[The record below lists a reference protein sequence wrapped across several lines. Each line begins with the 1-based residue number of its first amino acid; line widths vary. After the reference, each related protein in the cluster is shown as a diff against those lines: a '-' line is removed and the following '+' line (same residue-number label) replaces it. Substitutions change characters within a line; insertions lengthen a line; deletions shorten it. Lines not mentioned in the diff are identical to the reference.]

1 MIRNLMI
8 NFLKTA
14 SKVKEKEVKA
24 VIFSFLFVVVLMSA
38 YYILRPVRDAM
49 ASDWTDAEVSW
60 LWTLNFFISTAIVA
74 LYGVMVSKFR
84 FRLLVPTMYGIF
96 AISFIIFYALGS
108 VFEDR
113 TVIDKSFY
121 VWVSVFS
128 LFHISVF
135 WTFMSELFS
144 KEQSGR
150 LFGIIAVGASVGGL
164 IGPSITA
171 FFSVS
176 LGIDNLMLIASM
188 MLFIPIPIIFYLQ
201 SLKAKELNNEAL
213 DIPVSN
219 QSIGGNPLAGFKIF
233 FSNPYLLSIGL
244 FIFLY
249 TGISSFVYFEL
260 KNLLSDFSRPE
271 RSVIWAQMDLAVNIL
286 AISTGLFATSR
297 IVTKFGMPVTIA
309 MVPIMI
315 CIGLLVLAISPL
327 LGVVVVLQ
335 VIRRAGN
342 YAVTRPAR
350 EMLFT
355 LVNQETRFKAKPV
368 IDIVAYRGGDM
379 LTAWLF
385 TGLTQ
390 GLGLGLAAVA
400 AVGAGIASL
409 WALSVFILENGLSAM
424 NLNLKTYRIE
434 RPACNHKVACRICLR
449 HRNTNQFNLSINFT
463 NN

>member
-1 MIRNLMI
+1 MIRNIIL

-14 SKVKEKEVKA
+14 SKIKEREVKA
-24 VIFSFLFVVVLMSA
+24 VVFSFLFVVVLMSA

-60 LWTLNFFISTAIVA
+60 LWTLNFFISTVIVA
-74 LYGVMVSKFR
+74 LYGIMVSKFR
-84 FRLLVPTMYGIF
+84 FRLLVPAMYGIF
-96 AISFIIFYALGS
+96 AGSFIIFYVLGS
-108 VFEDR
+108 IYEDR
-113 TVIDKSFY
+113 ILIDKAFY

-135 WTFMSELFS
+135 WSFMSELFS
-144 KEQSGR
+144 KEQSSR

-176 LGIDNLMLIASM
+176 LGTDKLMLIASM
-188 MLFIPIPIIFYLQ
+188 MLLIPIPIIFYLQ
-201 SLKAKELNNEAL
+201 SLKTKELNNEVL
-213 DIPVSN
+213 STPISN
-219 QSIGGNPLAGFKIF
+219 QSIGGNPLAGFKMF

-260 KNLLSDFSRPE
+260 KNLLSDFTRPE

-286 AISTGLFATSR
+286 AIFTGLFATGR
-297 IVTKFGMPVTIA
+297 IVAKFGMPTTIA

-327 LGVVVVLQ
+327 LGVVMILQ
-335 VIRRAGN
+335 IVRRAGN

-368 IDIVAYRGGDM
+368 IDIVSYRGGDM
-379 LTAWLF
+379 ITAWLF

-409 WALSVFILENGLSAM
+409 WALVGIYLGRWFEHDNS
-424 NLNLKTYRIE
+424 NLTIPE
-434 RPACNHKVACRICLR
+434 
-449 HRNTNQFNLSINFT
+449 HR
-463 NN
+463 

>member
-1 MIRNLMI
+1 MMLERLLIIERGGKMIKNLMI

-176 LGIDNLMLIASM
+176 LGTDNLMLIASM

-213 DIPVSN
+213 DIPISN
-219 QSIGGNPLAGFKIF
+219 QSIGGNPLAGFKMF

-409 WALSVFILENGLSAM
+409 WALVGIYLGKWF
-424 NLNLKTYRIE
+424 E
-434 RPACNHKVACRICLR
+434 RNEP
-449 HRNTNQFNLSINFT
+449 
-463 NN
+463 

>member
-49 ASDWTDAEVSW
+49 ASDWTDSEVSW

-96 AISFIIFYALGS
+96 AVSFIIFYALGS

-164 IGPSITA
+164 IGPSTTA

-176 LGIDNLMLIASM
+176 LGTDNLMLIASM

-213 DIPVSN
+213 DIPISN
-219 QSIGGNPLAGFKIF
+219 QSIGGNPLSGFKMF

-271 RSVIWAQMDLAVNIL
+271 RSVIWAQMDLAVNVL

-297 IVTKFGMPVTIA
+297 IVMKFGMPITIA

-409 WALSVFILENGLSAM
+409 WALVGIYLGKRF
-424 NLNLKTYRIE
+424 E
-434 RPACNHKVACRICLR
+434 RNEP
-449 HRNTNQFNLSINFT
+449 
-463 NN
+463 

>member
-1 MIRNLMI
+1 MI

-14 SKVKEKEVKA
+14 SKVQKQEVKA

-84 FRLLVPTMYGIF
+84 FRLLVQTMYGIF

-150 LFGIIAVGASVGGL
+150 LLGIIAVGASVGGL

-176 LGIDNLMLIASM
+176 LCTDNLMLVASI
-188 MLFIPIPIIFYLQ
+188 MLLIPIPIIFYLQ
-201 SLKAKELNNEAL
+201 SLKSKELNNEVL
-213 DIPVSN
+213 DIPISN
-219 QSIGGNPLAGFKIF
+219 QSIGGNSLAGFKMF

-260 KNLLSDFSRPE
+260 KNLLSDFSRSE

-286 AISTGLFATSR
+286 AISTGLFATGR
-297 IVTKFGMPVTIA
+297 IVTKFGMPATIA
-309 MVPIMI
+309 MVPIII

-327 LGVVVVLQ
+327 LGVVMILQ
-335 VIRRAGN
+335 IIRRAGN

-409 WALSVFILENGLSAM
+409 WALVGIYLGKWF
-424 NLNLKTYRIE
+424 E
-434 RPACNHKVACRICLR
+434 RDE
-449 HRNTNQFNLSINFT
+449 T
-463 NN
+463 

>member
-49 ASDWTDAEVSW
+49 ASDWSDAEVSW

-74 LYGVMVSKFR
+74 LYGSMVSKFR

-113 TVIDKSFY
+113 TLIDKSFY

-176 LGIDNLMLIASM
+176 LGANNLMLIASM
-188 MLFIPIPIIFYLQ
+188 MLLIPIPIIFYLQ
-201 SLKAKELNNEAL
+201 SLKSKQLNNEVL
-213 DIPVSN
+213 DIPDSN
-219 QSIGGNPLAGFKIF
+219 QSIGGNPLAGFKMF

-260 KNLLSDFSRPE
+260 KNLLSDFSRSE
-271 RSVIWAQMDLAVNIL
+271 RSVIWAQIDLAVNIL
-286 AISTGLFATSR
+286 AISTGLFATGR
-297 IVTKFGMPVTIA
+297 IVTKFGMPATIA

-327 LGVVVVLQ
+327 LGVVMVLQ
-335 VIRRAGN
+335 IIRRAGN

-400 AVGAGIASL
+400 AVGAGIASV
-409 WALSVFILENGLSAM
+409 WALVGIYLGKWFDRYE
-424 NLNLKTYRIE
+424 T
-434 RPACNHKVACRICLR
+434 
-449 HRNTNQFNLSINFT
+449 
-463 NN
+463 

>member
-74 LYGVMVSKFR
+74 LYGSMVSKFR
-84 FRLLVPTMYGIF
+84 FRLLVPTLYGIF

-113 TVIDKSFY
+113 TLIDKSFY

-176 LGIDNLMLIASM
+176 LGADNLMLIASM
-188 MLFIPIPIIFYLQ
+188 MLLIPIPIIFYLQ
-201 SLKAKELNNEAL
+201 SLKSKELNNEVL
-213 DIPVSN
+213 DIPDSN
-219 QSIGGNPLAGFKIF
+219 QSIGGNPLAGFKMF

-260 KNLLSDFSRPE
+260 KNLLSDFSRSE

-286 AISTGLFATSR
+286 AISTGLFATGR
-297 IVTKFGMPVTIA
+297 IVTKFGMPATIA

-327 LGVVVVLQ
+327 LGVVMVLQ
-335 VIRRAGN
+335 IIRRAGN

-409 WALSVFILENGLSAM
+409 WALVGIYLGKWFDRYES
-424 NLNLKTYRIE
+424 
-434 RPACNHKVACRICLR
+434 
-449 HRNTNQFNLSINFT
+449 
-463 NN
+463 

>member
-1 MIRNLMI
+1 MIRNIIL

-14 SKVKEKEVKA
+14 SKIKEREVKA
-24 VIFSFLFVVVLMSA
+24 VVFSFLFVVVLMSA

-60 LWTLNFFISTAIVA
+60 LWTLNFFISTVIVA
-74 LYGVMVSKFR
+74 LYGIMVSKFR
-84 FRLLVPTMYGIF
+84 FRLLVPAMYGIF
-96 AISFIIFYALGS
+96 AGSFIIFYVLGS
-108 VFEDR
+108 IYEDR
-113 TVIDKSFY
+113 ILIDKAFY

-135 WTFMSELFS
+135 WSFMSELFS
-144 KEQSGR
+144 KEQSSR
-150 LFGIIAVGASVGGL
+150 LFGVIAVGASVGGL

-171 FFSVS
+171 IFSVS
-176 LGIDNLMLIASM
+176 LGTDKLMLIAST
-188 MLFIPIPIIFYLQ
+188 MLLIPIPIIFFLQ
-201 SLKAKELNNEAL
+201 SLKTKELNNEVL
-213 DIPVSN
+213 NTPISN
-219 QSIGGNPLAGFKIF
+219 QSIGGNPLAGFKMF
-233 FSNPYLLSIGL
+233 FSNPYLLSIGV
-244 FIFLY
+244 FILLY

-286 AISTGLFATSR
+286 AISTGLFATGR
-297 IVTKFGMPVTIA
+297 IVTRFGMPATIS
-309 MVPIMI
+309 MVPIII
-315 CIGLLVLAISPL
+315 CIGLLILAISPL
-327 LGVVVVLQ
+327 LGVVMILQ
-335 VIRRAGN
+335 IVRRAGN

-379 LTAWLF
+379 ITAWLF

-400 AVGAGIASL
+400 AIGAGIAGL
-409 WALSVFILENGLSAM
+409 WTLVGIYLGRWFERDNGNFKDS
-424 NLNLKTYRIE
+424 KT
-434 RPACNHKVACRICLR
+434 
-449 HRNTNQFNLSINFT
+449 
-463 NN
+463 

>member
-1 MIRNLMI
+1 MIKNI
-8 NFLKTA
+8 IFNFLNTA
-14 SKVKEKEVKA
+14 SKIKEREVKA
-24 VIFSFLFVVVLMSA
+24 VVFSFIFVVVLMSA

-49 ASDWTDAEVSW
+49 ASDWSDAEVSW

-74 LYGVMVSKFR
+74 LYGSMVSKFR
-84 FRLLVPTMYGIF
+84 FRLLVPAMYGIF

-113 TVIDKSFY
+113 TLIDKSFY

-176 LGIDNLMLIASM
+176 LGADNLMLIASM
-188 MLFIPIPIIFYLQ
+188 MLLIPIPIIFYLQ
-201 SLKAKELNNEAL
+201 SLKSKELNNEVL
-213 DIPVSN
+213 DIPDSN
-219 QSIGGNPLAGFKIF
+219 QSIGGNPLAGFKMF

-260 KNLLSDFSRPE
+260 KNLLSDFSRSE

-286 AISTGLFATSR
+286 AISTGLFATGR
-297 IVTKFGMPVTIA
+297 IVTKFGMPATIA

-327 LGVVVVLQ
+327 LGVVMVLQ
-335 VIRRAGN
+335 IIRRAGN

-390 GLGLGLAAVA
+390 GLGLGLASVA

-409 WALSVFILENGLSAM
+409 WALVGIYLGKWFDRYES
-424 NLNLKTYRIE
+424 
-434 RPACNHKVACRICLR
+434 
-449 HRNTNQFNLSINFT
+449 
-463 NN
+463 

>member
-1 MIRNLMI
+1 MIKNI
-8 NFLKTA
+8 IFNFLNTA
-14 SKVKEKEVKA
+14 SKIKEREVKA
-24 VIFSFLFVVVLMSA
+24 VVFSFIFVVVLMSA

-60 LWTLNFFISTAIVA
+60 LWTLNFFISTGIVA
-74 LYGVMVSKFR
+74 LYGIMVSKFR
-84 FRLLVPTMYGIF
+84 FRLLVPAMYGIF
-96 AISFIIFYALGS
+96 AGSFIIFYVLGS
-108 VFEDR
+108 IYADR
-113 TVIDKSFY
+113 ILIDKAFY

-135 WTFMSELFS
+135 WSFMSELFS
-144 KEQSGR
+144 KEQSSR

-176 LGIDNLMLIASM
+176 LGTDKLMLIASI
-188 MLFIPIPIIFYLQ
+188 MLLIPIPIIFYLQ
-201 SLKAKELNNEAL
+201 SLKTKELNNEVL
-213 DIPVSN
+213 STPISN

-260 KNLLSDFSRPE
+260 KNLLSDFTRPE

-286 AISTGLFATSR
+286 AISTGLFATGR
-297 IVTKFGMPVTIA
+297 IVTKFGMPATIA

-327 LGVVVVLQ
+327 LGVVMILQ
-335 VIRRAGN
+335 IVRRAGN

-379 LTAWLF
+379 ITAWLF

-400 AVGAGIASL
+400 AIGAGIAGL
-409 WALSVFILENGLSAM
+409 WTLVGIYLGRWFERDNDNFKNS
-424 NLNLKTYRIE
+424 KT
-434 RPACNHKVACRICLR
+434 
-449 HRNTNQFNLSINFT
+449 
-463 NN
+463 

>member
-1 MIRNLMI
+1 M
-8 NFLKTA
+8 
-14 SKVKEKEVKA
+14 VKEHEVRA
-24 VIFSFLFVVVLMSA
+24 VIFSFLFVVLLMSA

-60 LWTLNFFISTAIVA
+60 LWTMNFFISTAIVA
-74 LYGVMVSKFR
+74 LYGIMVSKFR

-96 AISFIIFYALGS
+96 AVSFVIFYTLGS
-108 VFEDR
+108 ISEDR
-113 TVIDKSFY
+113 TLIDKAFY

-128 LFHISVF
+128 LFNISIF
-135 WTFMSELFS
+135 WSFMSELFS

-176 LGIDNLMLIASM
+176 LGIDKLMLIASM
-188 MLFIPIPIIFYLQ
+188 MLLIPIPIIFHLQ
-201 SLKAKELNNEAL
+201 SLKVKDLNNEKL
-213 DIPVSN
+213 DSATIN
-219 QSIGGNPLAGFKIF
+219 QSIGGNPFAGFKMF

-260 KNLLSDFSRPE
+260 KNLLSDFSRSE

-286 AISTGLFATSR
+286 AISTGLFATGR
-297 IVTKFGMPVTIA
+297 IVTKFGMPATIA
-309 MVPIMI
+309 MVPVMI

-327 LGVVVVLQ
+327 LGVVVMLQ
-335 VIRRAGN
+335 IIRRSGN

-355 LVNQETRFKAKPV
+355 LVDQETRFKAKPV

-379 LTAWLF
+379 LMAWLF

-400 AVGAGIASL
+400 GVGAGIAALWSL
-409 WALSVFILENGLSAM
+409 VGIYLGQWFERDSTE
-424 NLNLKTYRIE
+424 LKD
-434 RPACNHKVACRICLR
+434 
-449 HRNTNQFNLSINFT
+449 SIT
-463 NN
+463 

>member
-1 MIRNLMI
+1 MNPI
-8 NFLKTA
+8 NKFLKTA
-14 SKVKEKEVKA
+14 SRIEEREIKA

-60 LWTLNFFISTAIVA
+60 LWTINFFISTAIVA
-74 LYGVMVSKFR
+74 LYGLMVSKFR
-84 FRLLVPTMYGIF
+84 FRLLVPVMYGIF
-96 AISFIIFYALGS
+96 AGSFVIFYFLAS
-108 VFEDR
+108 ISDDR
-113 TVIDKSFY
+113 TIIDKAFY

-135 WTFMSELFS
+135 WSFMSELFS

-176 LGIDNLMLIASM
+176 LGTDNLMLIASM
-188 MLFIPIPIIFYLQ
+188 MLLIPIPIIFYLQ
-201 SLKAKELNNEAL
+201 TLKVTDLNNEEL
-213 DIPVSN
+213 DLTTPN
-219 QSIGGNPLAGFKIF
+219 QSIGGSPFAGFKMF

-260 KNLLSDFSRPE
+260 KNLLSDLSRSE

-286 AISTGLFATSR
+286 AISAGLFATSR
-297 IVTKFGMPVTIA
+297 IVTRFGMPLTIA
-309 MVPIMI
+309 LVPVMI
-315 CIGLLVLAISPL
+315 CIGLLVLAISPF
-327 LGVVVVLQ
+327 LGVVVMLQ
-335 VIRRAGN
+335 IIRRAGN

-355 LVNQETRFKAKPV
+355 LVDQETRFKAKPV

-379 LTAWLF
+379 LMAWLF

-400 AVGAGIASL
+400 AFGAGMAALWSL
-409 WALSVFILENGLSAM
+409 VGIYLGRWF
-424 NLNLKTYRIE
+424 E
-434 RPACNHKVACRICLR
+434 RD
-449 HRNTNQFNLSINFT
+449 NTEPKDYLTSKNST
-463 NN
+463 E

>member
-96 AISFIIFYALGS
+96 AVSFIIFYALGS

-176 LGIDNLMLIASM
+176 LGTDNLMLIASM

-201 SLKAKELNNEAL
+201 SLKAKELNNQAL
-213 DIPVSN
+213 DIPISN
-219 QSIGGNPLAGFKIF
+219 QSIGGNPFAGFKMF

-297 IVTKFGMPVTIA
+297 IVTKFGMPITIA

-409 WALSVFILENGLSAM
+409 WALVGIYLGKRF
-424 NLNLKTYRIE
+424 E
-434 RPACNHKVACRICLR
+434 RNEP
-449 HRNTNQFNLSINFT
+449 
-463 NN
+463 

>member
-1 MIRNLMI
+1 MIRNIIL

-14 SKVKEKEVKA
+14 SKIKEREVKA
-24 VIFSFLFVVVLMSA
+24 VVFSFLFVVVLMSA

-60 LWTLNFFISTAIVA
+60 LWTLNFFISTVIVA
-74 LYGVMVSKFR
+74 LYGIMVSKFR
-84 FRLLVPTMYGIF
+84 FRLLVPAMYGIF
-96 AISFIIFYALGS
+96 AGSFIIFYVLGS
-108 VFEDR
+108 IYEDR
-113 TVIDKSFY
+113 ILIDKAFY

-135 WTFMSELFS
+135 WSFMSELFS
-144 KEQSGR
+144 KEQSSR
-150 LFGIIAVGASVGGL
+150 LFGVIAVGASVGGL

-171 FFSVS
+171 IFSVS
-176 LGIDNLMLIASM
+176 LGTDKLMLIAST
-188 MLFIPIPIIFYLQ
+188 MLLIPIPIIFFLQ
-201 SLKAKELNNEAL
+201 SLKTKELNNEVL
-213 DIPVSN
+213 NTPISN
-219 QSIGGNPLAGFKIF
+219 QSIGGNPLAGFKMF
-233 FSNPYLLSIGL
+233 FSNPYLLSIGV
-244 FIFLY
+244 FILLY

-286 AISTGLFATSR
+286 AISTGLFATGR
-297 IVTKFGMPVTIA
+297 IVTRFGMPATIS
-309 MVPIMI
+309 MVPIII
-315 CIGLLVLAISPL
+315 CIGLLILAISPL
-327 LGVVVVLQ
+327 LGVVMILQ
-335 VIRRAGN
+335 IVRRAGN

-379 LTAWLF
+379 ITAWLF

-400 AVGAGIASL
+400 AIGAGIAGL
-409 WALSVFILENGLSAM
+409 WALVGIYLGRWFERDNS
-424 NLNLKTYRIE
+424 NLTIPE
-434 RPACNHKVACRICLR
+434 
-449 HRNTNQFNLSINFT
+449 HR
-463 NN
+463 

>member
-1 MIRNLMI
+1 MIRNIIL

-14 SKVKEKEVKA
+14 SKIKEREVKA
-24 VIFSFLFVVVLMSA
+24 VVFSFLFVVVLMSA

-60 LWTLNFFISTAIVA
+60 LWTLNFFISTVIVA
-74 LYGVMVSKFR
+74 LYGIMVSKFR
-84 FRLLVPTMYGIF
+84 FRLLVPVMYGIF
-96 AISFIIFYALGS
+96 AGSFIIFYVLGS
-108 VFEDR
+108 IYEDR
-113 TVIDKSFY
+113 ILIDKAFY

-135 WTFMSELFS
+135 WSFMSELFS
-144 KEQSGR
+144 KEQSSR
-150 LFGIIAVGASVGGL
+150 LFGVIAVGASVGGL

-171 FFSVS
+171 IFSVS
-176 LGIDNLMLIASM
+176 LGTDKLMLIAST
-188 MLFIPIPIIFYLQ
+188 MLLIPIPIIFFLQ
-201 SLKAKELNNEAL
+201 SLKTKELNNEVL
-213 DIPVSN
+213 NTPISN
-219 QSIGGNPLAGFKIF
+219 QSIGGNPLAGFKMF
-233 FSNPYLLSIGL
+233 FSNPYLLSIGV
-244 FIFLY
+244 FILLY

-286 AISTGLFATSR
+286 AISTGLFATGR
-297 IVTKFGMPVTIA
+297 IVTRFGMPATIA
-309 MVPIMI
+309 MVPIII
-315 CIGLLVLAISPL
+315 CIGLLILAISPL
-327 LGVVVVLQ
+327 LGVVMILQ
-335 VIRRAGN
+335 IVRRAGN

-379 LTAWLF
+379 ITAWLF

-400 AVGAGIASL
+400 AIGAGIAGL
-409 WALSVFILENGLSAM
+409 WTLVGIYLGRWFERDNDNFKNS
-424 NLNLKTYRIE
+424 KT
-434 RPACNHKVACRICLR
+434 
-449 HRNTNQFNLSINFT
+449 
-463 NN
+463 

>member
-1 MIRNLMI
+1 MNR
-8 NFLKTA
+8 FLKSA
-14 SKVKEKEVKA
+14 SMVKEHEVRA
-24 VIFSFLFVVVLMSA
+24 VIFSFLFVVLLMSA

-60 LWTLNFFISTAIVA
+60 LWTMNFFISTAIVA
-74 LYGVMVSKFR
+74 LYGIMVSKFR

-96 AISFIIFYALGS
+96 AVSFVIFYTLGS
-108 VFEDR
+108 ISEDR
-113 TVIDKSFY
+113 TLIDKAFY

-128 LFHISVF
+128 LFNISIF
-135 WTFMSELFS
+135 WSFMSELFS

-176 LGIDNLMLIASM
+176 LGIDKLMLIASM
-188 MLFIPIPIIFYLQ
+188 MLLIPIPIIFHLQ
-201 SLKAKELNNEAL
+201 SLKVKDLNNEKL
-213 DIPVSN
+213 DSATIN
-219 QSIGGNPLAGFKIF
+219 QSIGGNPFAGFKMF

-286 AISTGLFATSR
+286 AISTGLFATGR
-297 IVTKFGMPVTIA
+297 IVTKFGMPATIA
-309 MVPIMI
+309 MVPVMI

-327 LGVVVVLQ
+327 LGVVVMLQ
-335 VIRRAGN
+335 IIRRSGN

-355 LVNQETRFKAKPV
+355 LVDQETRFKAKPV

-379 LTAWLF
+379 LMAWLF

-400 AVGAGIASL
+400 GVGAGIAALWSL
-409 WALSVFILENGLSAM
+409 VGIYLGRWFERDSTE
-424 NLNLKTYRIE
+424 LKD
-434 RPACNHKVACRICLR
+434 
-449 HRNTNQFNLSINFT
+449 SIT
-463 NN
+463 